1 MNLSAL
7 TTPQFRRYL
16 FGNAISLHGIWV
28 QKITLGWM
36 AWEAT
41 GSVGFLG
48 WLAFLNYAPPLFFGP
63 FFGVM
68 VDRVN
73 ITKAAMTTQTLFI
86 FGALSLLGV
95 HLSGASGRVSLTA
108 VALFIGMITS
118 AQHPIRMAITPRLA
132 PASQLSS
139 VVLLL
144 SLNFNIARVVGPAIG
159 GGLIAAF
166 GLTQAL
172 VFTAFAFIPFVLIL
186 RGLKPRPNKVK
197 AKTSLRA
204 DFAEGLSY
212 VLRSRFIRTATLI
225 TGLFSLAGRGVLEIL
240 PSLADG
246 AFQRGAVGL
255 GVLTAAAGTGALLA
269 ALVQVLLPG
278 PVQGRMPKISVL
290 AALSGPLAVAFLGSL
305 TLWEAVVFVIGVL
318 GFTGTL
324 VGVGMQSAIQMQVE
338 DHLRGRV
345 MSLWIMVAMGGTAFG
360 SMLVGGLAD
369 ALGLPL
375 SLEISGISTAL
386 AMLALLLW
394 RRLAQIRE
402 SR

>member
-7 TTPQFRRYL
+7 TTKPFRHYL
-16 FGNAISLHGIWV
+16 IGNAISLHGLWV
-28 QKITLGWM
+28 QKITIAWM

-41 GSVGFLG
+41 GSTAFLG

-63 FFGVM
+63 FFGVV

-73 ITKAAMTTQTLFI
+73 IRKAAMTTQTLFTL
-86 FGALSLLGV
+86 GALVLLGMY
-95 HLSGASGRVSLTA
+95 LAEASGRMSLSL
-108 VALFIGMITS
+108 VALFIGLVTS

-132 PASQLSS
+132 PQSQLPS

-159 GGLIAAF
+159 GSIIAAF
-166 GLTQAL
+166 GLTAAL
-172 VFTAFAFIPFVLIL
+172 IFTIAAFAPFIFIL
-186 RGLKPRPNKVK
+186 NTLTPRPNK
-197 AKTSLRA
+197 AKPKVSMKA

-212 VLRSRFIRTATLI
+212 VMRSRFIRTATLI
-225 TGLFSLAGRGVLEIL
+225 TGLFSLAGRGALEIL

-246 AFQRGAVGL
+246 VFLRGASGL
-255 GVLTAAAGTGALLA
+255 GTLTAAAGIGALLA
-269 ALVQVLLPG
+269 AALQIVMRGPIKGRLPKMSMG
-278 PVQGRMPKISVL
+278 
-290 AALSGPLAVAFLGSL
+290 AAIAGPLAAAVLGSVAQ
-305 TLWEAVVFVIGVL
+305 WEAVVFIVGFL

-345 MSLWIMVAMGGTAFG
+345 MSLWIMVAMGGIAFG
-360 SMLVGGLAD
+360 SLLVGGMAD
-369 ALGLPL
+369 ALGLAL
-375 SLEISGISTAL
+375 ALQIIGISTAL
-386 AMLALLLW
+386 AVVTLLIL
-394 RRLAQIRE
+394 RRIGQIRE